1 MRSISLLL
9 PWLALVSAQ
18 SLTSSDGYVG
28 YNLEVTGDGES
39 AAYETANTDTNN
51 NTAYTPPDVFLNA
64 TASVGEISIGV
75 QNLSAKIN
83 VDAQVLGLLNFGAGV
98 DLSINRVDLIIQNVS
113 ARVLLE
119 ARLGNLVTMID
130 DVLDSID
137 LNPLLVSLGRTL
149 ENVADGVGDALDGAL
164 GGGSTGSGSGS
175 GASNLTARSV
185 QTVLDE
191 PDNILYSV
199 NDYSGDTHTNRKLEN
214 NGDIVDQFLD
224 NDGRVRSQ
232 TTVGSYATDFT
243 FTGQENEVVVDGQ
256 TFRSREYTY
265 KPFIGLNIVSYIYF
279 DADDT
284 VVKARVFSEGSA
296 GGTSTISN

>member
-9 PWLALVSAQ
+9 PCLALVS
-18 SLTSSDGYVG
+18 
-28 YNLEVTGDGES
+28 
-39 AAYETANTDTNN
+39 TANTDTTN

-83 VDAQVLGLLNFGAGV
+83 VDAQILGLLNFGAGV

-149 ENVADGVGDALDGAL
+149 ENVADGVGDALDGAP
-164 GGGSTGSGSGS
+164 GGGSTGSGS

-191 PDNILYSV
+191 PDNILDSV
-199 NDYSGDTHTNRKLEN
+199 NDYSGDTHRNRKLEN

-224 NDGRVRSQ
+224 NDGRVKSQ
-232 TTVGSYATDFT
+232 NTIGSYATDFT

-284 VVKARVFSEGSA
+284 MVKARVFSEGSA

>member
-1 MRSISLLL
+1 MKSLSLLL
-9 PWLALVSAQ
+9 PCLALVSAQ
-18 SLTSSDGYVG
+18 SITSSDGYVG

-39 AAYETANTDTNN
+39 AGYETANTDTTNG
-51 NTAYTPPDVFLNA
+51 TSLPPPDVFLNA
-64 TASVGEISIGV
+64 TANVGEISIGV

-83 VDAQVLGLLNFGAGV
+83 VDAQVLGLLDFGAGV
-98 DLSINRVDLIIQNVS
+98 DLSINRVDLVIQNIS

-119 ARLGNLVTMID
+119 ARLGNLVTMIEN
-130 DVLDSID
+130 VLDSID

-164 GGGSTGSGSGS
+164 GGGSEGTGTGS
-175 GASNLTARSV
+175 SNLTARS
-185 QTVLDE
+185 VLDE

-232 TTVGSYATDFT
+232 TRIGSFETEFS
-243 FTGQENEVVVDGQ
+243 FTGQENEAVVNGETV
-256 TFRSREYTY
+256 RAREYTY
-265 KPFIGLNIVSYIYF
+265 KPFIGLNIVSWIYV
-279 DADDT
+279 DANDA